1 MSLALK
7 HGTSLVALAME
18 KEREIVV
25 PRLRGQEMQMPANL
39 MELKGLLHA
48 SLRSMAWSC
57 RLRRRRCTVHA
68 AIPRQ

>member
-7 HGTSLVALAME
+7 HGTSLVALAVE

-39 MELKGLLHA
+39 VEMKGLFACELA
-48 SLRSMAWSC
+48 
-57 RLRRRRCTVHA
+57 
-68 AIPRQ
+68 